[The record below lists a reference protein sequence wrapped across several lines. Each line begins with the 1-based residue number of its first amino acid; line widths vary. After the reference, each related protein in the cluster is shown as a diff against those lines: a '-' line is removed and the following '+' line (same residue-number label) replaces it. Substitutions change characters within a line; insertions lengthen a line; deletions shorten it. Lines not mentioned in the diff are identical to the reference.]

1 MNIDQNSFL
10 KTYIEQKMVDSQKEK
25 DEKEKDIIEKTEKAR
40 KLRNK
45 AIFFMLVYTIILI
58 YAAIAN
64 DFLIERTNGL
74 IFELLSFFALM
85 VALFYGIQIEPMKKE
100 IKSNK
105 QNVEVITENFSEN
118 LFRKNMEQS
127 EDLRKSYSEL
137 LKNKEFQDYIKA
149 LPKERENI
157 NYLEFNLAIEYIKQK
172 KASKETSTL
181 LNANKI

>member
-1 MNIDQNSFL
+1 MNIDQNSSL
-10 KTYIEQKMVDSQKEK
+10 KTHIEQTMVDSQKEK
-25 DEKEKDIIEKTEKAR
+25 DEKEKDIIDKAEKAR
-40 KLRNK
+40 KLKNK
-45 AIFFMLVYTIILI
+45 AIFFMLVYAIMLI
-58 YAAIAN
+58 YAAITH
-64 DFLIERTNGL
+64 DFLENPNGL
-74 IFELLSFFALM
+74 IFQLSFLAPM
-85 VALFYGIQIEPMKKE
+85 VALFYGLQIDPMEKE

-105 QNVEVITENFSEN
+105 RDVEIIIENFSEN

-172 KASKETSTL
+172 KASEETSTL